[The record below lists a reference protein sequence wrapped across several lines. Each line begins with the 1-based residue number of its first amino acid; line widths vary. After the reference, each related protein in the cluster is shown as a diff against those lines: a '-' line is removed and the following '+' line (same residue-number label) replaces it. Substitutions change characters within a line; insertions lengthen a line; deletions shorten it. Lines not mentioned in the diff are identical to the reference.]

1 MGKKTAEKPKN
12 RPKTIAPSAT
22 TRAIALKC
30 ASFVRAESRN
40 DENGLVVPGILATDA
55 EVEHYFFE
63 TGLIRLQLEITP
75 ELVESW
81 GIETMPFLADH
92 GSNIF
97 SGPKI
102 DQVIGRVANL
112 RADGGLLRVDFRFDP
127 DFRHYYDRVERGTLT
142 DSSVGADV
150 FEAILVELSED
161 DDKPPLYRATNWRPR
176 EGSLVWAGADT
187 EAKFRR
193 NAMDPQELQRMIDA
207 AVERKLAQ
215 RAEGD
220 ESSEETEEEETAA
233 AEDEADA
240 EQAED
245 APNEQRS
252 MDDDEMA
259 RDVAAGV
266 KAALRAR
273 ARRGAVVPIRP
284 APRANRSIDVAV
296 SAAID
301 LGVKDDVIRAAKAD
315 ANGDAKAFSLALRTH
330 LRSSQAVPEVAPR
343 RGRVTGGE
351 SGVTRAMAD
360 MVLVAAARASRDG
373 RDPGAP
379 GKTFGQLAAERGYHN
394 PANLSMLG
402 MVETIARAHDPNLGV
417 VTNPLDLVKR
427 MMRAQFV
434 SSEQVTFDH
443 RGARMVRD
451 AHGGVTPADL
461 PSVFLDVVYK
471 VLMASYTRYN
481 LPWADIARVEQVADF
496 RQVNLIWYDIAGQYS
511 PLAKGEN
518 LRPLVLRDKAGV
530 FQADNFGHVLKIEYH
545 AIINDDL
552 GIIGRAP
559 QLVGEWCAS
568 QQVKVFADMVTSG
581 TPIGGST
588 IWAGNFDH
596 AVSNPH
602 DYATILEAIRKKA
615 LAVVPVAAG
624 AAEDPRNTPG
634 KSYSLQPDTMLY
646 GIDHQKPLFDYMA
659 PLRLPANPDVVRRTY
674 ETTLYENSHEVLD
687 FTADHAYL
695 YPGPSSPHCPFA
707 VGWVRG
713 QQMAVTL
720 SETGGYEQDGVL
732 IRATN
737 TFGAAVINNNAAY
750 RISDSD

>member
-1 MGKKTAEKPKN
+1 MGKKTAAEKPKN
-12 RPKTIAPSAT
+12 LPKTIAPSAT
-22 TRAIALKC
+22 TRAVALKS
-30 ASFVRAESRN
+30 ASFARAEARE
-40 DENGLVVPGILATDA
+40 DGLVIPGILATGA
-55 EVEHYFFE
+55 EVVHFFWE
-63 TGLIRLQLEITP
+63 TGLIRLQLAMDAD
-75 ELVESW
+75 LLKSW
-81 GIETMPFLADH
+81 NIDTIPFLKDH
-92 GSNIF
+92 ATGV
-97 SGPKI
+97 
-102 DQVIGRVANL
+102 DTMIGRVGELTIDGNVL
-112 RADGGLLRVDFRFDP
+112 RADFRFNPRFKD
-127 DFRHYYDRVERGTLT
+127 YYDDVERGFIT
-142 DSSVGADV
+142 DLSVGADI

-220 ESSEETEEEETAA
+220 ESSEETEEEEAA

-659 PLRLPANPDVVRRTY
+659 PLRLPSNPDVVRRTY